1 MRVLVDT
8 HLVLW
13 SLGAPSKLSRKARE
27 RIDAAE
33 AFVSAASIWEIGI
46 KAALGKRTADS
57 DQILEAL
64 APAGY
69 QLLAITGAHAAAAAR
84 LPPIHKDPFDRM
96 LLAQAS
102 HEPMILLTNDEVLKA
117 YGGFVEVV

>member
-13 SLGAPSKLSRKARE
+13 SLGAPAKLSSKARE

-46 KAALGKRTADS
+46 KAALGKLTADP
-57 DQILEAL
+57 DQVLEAL
-64 APAGY
+64 GPAGY
-69 QLLAITGAHAAAAAR
+69 QLLAITGAHAAAASK

-96 LLAQAS
+96 LIAQAS
-102 HEPMILLTNDEVLKA
+102 HEPMILLTNDDALKN